1 MNTEIVFQTLFI
13 TLFIAFIGVRMYYH
27 RRAGTLGETMD
38 SGKENGLIPF
48 LRKFA
53 GLPWI
58 IAVLVYMINPGW
70 MVWSALPLPNGV
82 RWLGVVAGVATI
94 ALLLWVHRA
103 LDRNFSTVA
112 RIHGDHTLVTDGPY
126 RWVRHPMYPALWLF
140 SLAAFLI
147 SSNWFIGAPPLLTVT
162 LIMITRPQ
170 HEEQQLIEAFGDS
183 YRNYM
188 KRTGRFLPRL
198 GR

>member
-1 MNTEIVFQTLFI
+1 MNTETVFQIAFI
-13 TLFIAFIGVRMYYH
+13 TLFISFMGVRMYYH

-38 SGKENGLIPF
+38 SGNENGLIPF

-58 IAVLVYMINPGW
+58 IGVLVYMINPGW
-70 MVWSALPLPNGV
+70 MTWSSLPLPSGV
-82 RWLGVVAGVATI
+82 RWLGVAAGVVTI

-140 SLAAFLI
+140 SLAACLI
-147 SSNWFIGAPPLLTVT
+147 SANWFIGVPPLLTVT

-183 YRNYM
+183 YREYM

-198 GR
+198 SR